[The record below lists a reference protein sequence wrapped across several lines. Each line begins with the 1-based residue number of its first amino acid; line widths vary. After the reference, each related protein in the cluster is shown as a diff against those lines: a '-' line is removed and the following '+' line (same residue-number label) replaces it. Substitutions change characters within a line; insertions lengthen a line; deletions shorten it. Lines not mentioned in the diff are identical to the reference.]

1 MSKPRKPKSARLI
14 DSVKGFPHPAQLFR
28 VVAETAT
35 DAIVTIDEQST
46 ILFVNNAAER
56 IFGYSVSEMMHQPI
70 TMLMPR
76 YLQEAHRAALG
87 RYLQTGQ
94 KHASW
99 TALRLT
105 GLHRSGAEFPLEVS
119 LGEHV
124 HGKKHIFTGIL
135 RDISE
140 RQRSEAL
147 LSQSQEKY
155 ASMVHSSPD
164 AITLRSLPDRRYL
177 EVNEGFMRLTGYTAE
192 EVLGKTP
199 DELDLW
205 VEKHPHQTTLQL
217 VETQGQVRGEEF
229 RFRTKTG
236 EIRYGRVSA
245 ARVTIN
251 GQDCMLS
258 VTHDITDRKLAEE
271 QLQKSETNFRSLVH
285 NAPYGIFRVTLAG
298 QLLHVNPALVL
309 MLGYDS
315 EEELLRC
322 NIEKD
327 IYRDPLARKRLL
339 KENGHKLDFRAVEAD
354 WRKKAGDIITVRM
367 TGRAVLDNNNS
378 LAYFEVFAEDITER
392 RVLERQLLQAQKM
405 EAIGRLAGGIAH
417 DFNNLLS
424 VILGHTDILEQQA
437 GTNGRLRKSVEAT
450 RSAAERA
457 AALTMQLLAFSR
469 KQVVEPAVIDL
480 NKSVVEIQ
488 KMLHRVIGEDIELAI
503 RLQPDLGYVKADPG
517 QLGQVLMNL
526 AVNSRDAMPTGGK
539 LAIETANVEV
549 DDTYVRQHLG
559 ARPGSF
565 VMLAVSDTGVGMDSE
580 VMSHIFEPFFTTKDP
595 GKGTGLGLSMVY
607 GIVKQNNGYIMAYS
621 EPGRG
626 TTFKIYLPR
635 TSEDLAATLRLQKES
650 PGGSETI
657 LVVED
662 EVALREL
669 TCVLLQDA
677 GYTVLEASEVEDA
690 ISTAKDSH
698 RKIDL
703 LLTDVVMPRLDGRE
717 LANQLLA
724 LRPDMKILFMSG
736 YTDDVIVHRE
746 ALRKDAKLVQK
757 PFTKAT
763 LLRKVREALEPKVAN
778 SFSRK

>member
-1 MSKPRKPKSARLI
+1 MSKPRKPKSARLV
-14 DSVKGFPHPAQLFR
+14 DSVKGFPQPAQLFR

-35 DAIVTIDEQST
+35 DAIVTIDEQSI

-56 IFGYSVSEMMHQPI
+56 IFGYSVSEMMHQPL

-76 YLQEAHRAALG
+76 YLQEAHQAALG

-99 TALRLT
+99 TALKLT

-124 HGKKHIFTGIL
+124 HGKKHIFTGII

-140 RQRSEAL
+140 RQHSEAL

-192 EVLGKTP
+192 EALGKTP

-229 RFRTKTG
+229 RFRTKSG

-258 VTHDITDRKLAEE
+258 ITHDITDGKHAEE

-285 NAPYGIFRVTLAG
+285 DAPYGIFRVTLAG
-298 QLLHVNPALVL
+298 QLLHVNPALVM

-315 EEELLRC
+315 EEELLHC
-322 NIEKD
+322 NMEKD
-327 IYRDPLARKRLL
+327 IYRDPLARQRLV
-339 KENGHKLDFRAVEAD
+339 KENGHKQDFRAVEAD
-354 WRKKAGDIITVRM
+354 WRKKAGDIITVRL
-367 TGRAVLDNNNS
+367 TGRAVLHKNDS

-417 DFNNLLS
+417 DFNFLLS
-424 VILGHTDILEQQA
+424 VFLGHTDFLEQQA

-450 RSAAERA
+450 RSATERA

-539 LAIETANVEV
+539 LAIETANVDV

-580 VMSHIFEPFFTTKDP
+580 VLSAHLRALLHYQGSGQRHRSWSVD
-595 GKGTGLGLSMVY
+595 GLWHRQTEQRLHHGL
-607 GIVKQNNGYIMAYS
+607 QRAC
-621 EPGRG
+621 RG

-635 TSEDLAATLRLQKES
+635 TSEDLAASHKLEKEV

-669 TCVLLQDA
+669 
-677 GYTVLEASEVEDA
+677 
-690 ISTAKDSH
+690 
-698 RKIDL
+698 
-703 LLTDVVMPRLDGRE
+703 
-717 LANQLLA
+717 N
-724 LRPDMKILFMSG
+724 LRTSARRRVPFSN
-736 YTDDVIVHRE
+736 
-746 ALRKDAKLVQK
+746 LR
-757 PFTKAT
+757 
-763 LLRKVREALEPKVAN
+763 
-778 SFSRK
+778 SRSRHLHG